1 FVYVMSEDSIKLLD
15 FSENIFKPKVT
26 VLPNLDKR
34 NTSAKLTKDNDLV
47 VSTALSGIYIFHTDS
62 SFTESDTIIYN
73 YENINKNNGLSVTE
87 HYSLFNFQDKIL
99 ISTKTARGLYFL
111 EKRNNKYV
119 VFKLKCDNLPI
130 FQMSGF
136 VNNLTEDKN
145 GNIWLQLVSK
155 RYGRK
160 KLYYIAQGKQLKFI
174 SKPFSSFPELDYHSI
189 FPEGDSLVWLG
200 TDDGLYQ
207 FNWKISKSFSLDKGF
222 STVINKVSFNDKT
235 VKHIISEQIIEN
247 EQNTHSFKKGNIR
260 FDFSA
265 GYYINERKIKYSYIL
280 EGYDKKWSAPSF
292 ENHKEYTNLPHGLYT
307 FKVKAINPFGAVGN
321 VDEFSFEILTPWYYS
336 FWAIFGGIILLSL
349 LVYAIVKY
357 SNRRLIKAKIRLE
370 NIIQSRTAEVHDQ
383 KKAIELEKEK
393 ADKLLLNILP
403 VRIAAELKAT
413 GHCKTEFYE
422 SVTVLFTDMC
432 GFTQIAEIT
441 DPDEL
446 VLKLDAIFTQFDEIC
461 SRNKL
466 EKIKTIGDS
475 HMSAGGIPVRNN
487 THAIDAVLAAMEMQQ
502 YIERK
507 VNVDANNVAW
517 KLRIGIN
524 TGELTA
530 GVVGKKKFAFDIW
543 GDTVNTASRLQDAGE
558 PSKIN
563 ISTSTASLV
572 SDFFELK
579 YRGKRPIKHKGEVD
593 MFFVEGIKPE
603 LSINNEM
610 IKPNKYFWEKY
621 YELVELKQLDF

>member
-1 FVYVMSEDSIKLLD
+1 M
-15 FSENIFKPKVT
+15 
-26 VLPNLDKR
+26 
-34 NTSAKLTKDNDLV
+34 
-47 VSTALSGIYIFHTDS
+47 
-62 SFTESDTIIYN
+62 
-73 YENINKNNGLSVTE
+73 
-87 HYSLFNFQDKIL
+87 
-99 ISTKTARGLYFL
+99 
-111 EKRNNKYV
+111 
-119 VFKLKCDNLPI
+119 
-130 FQMSGF
+130 
-136 VNNLTEDKN
+136 
-145 GNIWLQLVSK
+145 
-155 RYGRK
+155 
-160 KLYYIAQGKQLKFI
+160 
-174 SKPFSSFPELDYHSI
+174 DYHSI

-200 TDDGLYQ
+200 TDDGLYR
-207 FNWKISKSFSLDKGF
+207 FNWKISNSFSLDKDF
-222 STVINKVSFNDKT
+222 STVINKISFDDKT
-235 VKHIISEQIIEN
+235 IKHIISKQIVEN
-247 EQNTHSFKKGNIR
+247 EQSIQPFKKGNIR

-280 EGYDKKWSAPSF
+280 EGYDEKWSAPSF
-292 ENHKEYTNLPHGLYT
+292 ENHKEYTNLPHGVYT
-307 FKVKAINPFGAVGN
+307 FKVKAINPFGTEGN
-321 VDEFSFEILTPWYYS
+321 ADEFSFEILKPWYYS
-336 FWAIFGGIILLSL
+336 FWAISGGAILSFL

-370 NIIQSRTAEVHDQ
+370 NIIQNRTAEVHEQ

-403 VRIAAELKAT
+403 VRIAEELKAT

-432 GFTQIAEIT
+432 GFTKIAAIT

-446 VLKLDAIFTQFDEIC
+446 VLKLDTIFTKFDEIC

-466 EKIKTIGDS
+466 EKIKTVGDS

-507 VNVDANNVAW
+507 VNVDANNAAW

-603 LSINNEM
+603 LSINGEM
-610 IKPNKYFWEKY
+610 IKPNKFFWEKY